1 MVGPRGGSPYVKR
14 GGGRVSKQQH
24 YQQAM
29 ATQHIQA
36 SAYQQHQQQLQQQA
50 HQQQQMSQHLPQ
62 HQMQAHPQ
70 HHNPQESGLA
80 PPPANATSGGKF
92 ADDGDEA
99 GGMGD
104 EMDLMSL
111 REAAMI
117 RYGRYHEWM
126 ELITSS
132 AVPTSKFVAGAASTT
147 AVENEA
153 QSIYL
158 NPINEREEA
167 ENKDKEKKPLSEGL
181 SERALFFR
189 KATQALRE
197 EFGSSTT
204 SESTLEQPKHSTETE
219 LFEKFGF
226 EVISKFKVTPI
237 KTSSAPTETAK
248 PSQNAAQSDELDLSL
263 RDPDMDDLDMQQPQY
278 DEFTTVE
285 TSQAD
290 IAMDDTGF
298 SENPSHSL
306 LDGSNGTPGNDLL
319 RDDSLPPSSNDLD
332 PDAFITLNPDNDSAS
347 SSALNLLDIPSGLD

>member
-14 GGGRVSKQQH
+14 GGGRISKQQQ
-24 YQQAM
+24 YQQAI

-50 HQQQQMSQHLPQ
+50 HQQQHMPQHLPQ
-62 HQMQAHPQ
+62 HQMQTHPQ
-70 HHNPQESGLA
+70 HHHPQESAGLV
-80 PPPANATSGGKF
+80 PPPASANSGGKF

-158 NPINEREEA
+158 NPINERMEA
-167 ENKDKEKKPLSEGL
+167 ENKDKEKKALSEGL
-181 SERALFFR
+181 SERALFFK

-197 EFGSSTT
+197 EFGASTA
-204 SESTLEQPKHSTETE
+204 SESTLEKPTHSTETE
-219 LFEKFGF
+219 LFEKFGL
-226 EVISKFKVTPI
+226 EVISKFKLTPI
-237 KTSSAPTETAK
+237 KTSSSPAETTKA
-248 PSQNAAQSDELDLSL
+248 SRTNAQSNQLDLNL
-263 RDPDMDDLDMQQPQY
+263 RDTDMDDLGMQQPQY
-278 DEFTTVE
+278 DEFTTVD
-285 TSQAD
+285 TSQGD
-290 IAMDDTGF
+290 IALDTGF
-298 SENPSHSL
+298 PENPSHSL
-306 LDGSNGTPGNDLL
+306 LGGSSTPGNDLL

-332 PDAFITLNPDNDSAS
+332 PDAFISLNPDNDSAS
-347 SSALNLLDIPSGLD
+347 SSALDLLDIPSGLD